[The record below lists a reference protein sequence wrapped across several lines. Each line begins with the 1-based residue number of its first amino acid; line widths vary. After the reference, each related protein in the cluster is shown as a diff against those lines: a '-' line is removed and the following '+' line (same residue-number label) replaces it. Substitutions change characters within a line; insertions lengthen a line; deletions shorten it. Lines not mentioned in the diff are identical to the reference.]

1 MRATLACCLIWT
13 REQATSIWP
22 IILTLSLDSLLDQAA
37 IASIGRRLPGPCHM
51 LHAARCTHRR
61 EQCPTSCELPRFDCG
76 IGISSLDNQISALN
90 RRSCSGTVTATTLY
104 PLPPFHLSPS
114 HSWQWS
120 SIRSSRDDVAMIAAA
135 AAAAAAP
142 KVPRCNADA
151 ISVRSAAA
159 AVATTSCLPH
169 FATLHAA

>member
-37 IASIGRRLPGPCHM
+37 IASIGRRLPAPCRM

-90 RRSCSGTVTATTLY
+90 RRSCSGTVTD
-104 PLPPFHLSPS
+104 PPPSHLSPS